1 MVSAARPDHLV
12 LLLPALFLLGT
23 AATDHG
29 GKDDGLCIQ
38 RGDEVSAP
46 GSCLCYDRCSNGGG
60 LANAESQLCFVS
72 CVLRFGCVCP
82 SDGDLPPA
90 VPNKVPSAATA
101 IPALLNGALRVTV
114 TRPLVSRS
122 RNKDE
127 AEEVLVVEVSFED
140 DDDPPPFGIL
150 VNAPEGKERQLFDH
164 GDSVRPSLK
173 FSDEEKR
180 AGKAVLRSPI
190 GDKLEKIGADG
201 DETIVVTFW
210 PLEAF
215 WFRDYRLTIDAVR
228 IEYDRKNQN

>member
-1 MVSAARPDHLV
+1 MVVAHPVSMVSAARPDLLV

-29 GKDDGLCIQ
+29 GKDDGRCIQ
-38 RGDEVSAP
+38 RVDEVSAP

-82 SDGDLPPA
+82 GDGNLP
-90 VPNKVPSAATA
+90 S
-101 IPALLNGALRVTV
+101 LLNGALRVAV

-122 RNKDE
+122 RSDKDK
-127 AEEVLVVEVSFED
+127 AEEVLVVEVIFED

-201 DETIVVTFW
+201 YETIVVTFW
-210 PLEAF
+210 PLEAL

-228 IEYDRKNQN
+228 IEYDRENQN